1 MKKFSVLSLVVLLT
15 GFLFAQEAQDVD
27 DGYNKFSTKGIHM
40 SDVMWQKS
48 VLRAIDLREKQNEPL
63 MSNGRE
69 MPQILID
76 AVKAGVIT
84 AYKSD
89 SLSDGTPL
97 TKEEFLKNIQIPS
110 TEVELTEEEKEF
122 AANED
127 SDDDWG
133 DEEGGDDESGDSG
146 AGNDAA
152 AGAEYFF
159 AKQLYQMQVKEDMIF
174 DKQRSVMYYD
184 IIGLGMFVPADN
196 PDNIK
201 GIELPIAWFS
211 FKELI
216 EKVFKDNPDA
226 IWYNPY
232 NDAEHRSLAD
242 AFELRLFSS
251 YIIKVSNPA
260 DEYIVDI
267 YGGNPQVGIMAS
279 EWKAYELL
287 EYEHNLWEF

>member
-1 MKKFSVLSLVVLLT
+1 MKKFSILSLVVLLT

-27 DGYNKFSTKGIHM
+27 DGYNKFSTKGIHK

-133 DEEGGDDESGDSG
+133 DEEGGDDEGGDSNSG
-146 AGNDAA
+146 GDDP

>member
-1 MKKFSVLSLVVLLT
+1 MKKFSILSLVVLLT

-27 DGYNKFSTKGIHM
+27 DGYNKFSTKGIHK

-133 DEEGGDDESGDSG
+133 DEEGGDDEGGDSNSG
-146 AGNDAA
+146 GDDP

-287 EYEHNLWEF
+287 EYEHNL

>member
-1 MKKFSVLSLVVLLT
+1 MKKFNILSVLLILA
-15 GFLFAQEAQDVD
+15 GFVFSQESEEVD
-27 DGYNKFSTKGIHM
+27 DGYNKFSSKGIHM
-40 SDVMWQKS
+40 SDIMWQKS
-48 VLRAIDLREKQNEPL
+48 VLRAVDLREKQNEPL

-69 MPQILID
+69 MPKILID

-89 SLSDGTPL
+89 SLSDGAPL

-110 TEVELTEEEKEF
+110 TEIELTDEEKEF

-133 DEEGGDDESGDSG
+133 DEEGGDEEGEESSDEASSGV
-146 AGNDAA
+146 
-152 AGAEYFF
+152 EYFF
-159 AKQLYQMQVKEDMIF
+159 AKQLYQMQIKEDMIF

-211 FKELI
+211 FKELN

-232 NDAEHRSLAD
+232 NDAEHRSLSD

-267 YGGNPQVGIMAS
+267 YGGNPRTGIMAS

-287 EYEHNLWEF
+287 EFEHNLWEF

>member
-1 MKKFSVLSLVVLLT
+1 MKKFSILSLVVLLT

-27 DGYNKFSTKGIHM
+27 DGYNKFSTKGIHK

-122 AANED
+122 AANEE

-133 DEEGGDDESGDSG
+133 DEEGGDDEGGDSDSG
-146 AGNDAA
+146 GDDA

-287 EYEHNLWEF
+287 EYEHNL

>member
-1 MKKFSVLSLVVLLT
+1 MKKFSILSLVVLLT

-27 DGYNKFSTKGIHM
+27 DGYNKFSTKGIHK

-133 DEEGGDDESGDSG
+133 DEEGGDDEGGDSDSG
-146 AGNDAA
+146 GDDAS
-152 AGAEYFF
+152 GAEYFF

>member
-1 MKKFSVLSLVVLLT
+1 MKKFSILSLVVLLT

-27 DGYNKFSTKGIHM
+27 DGYNKFSTKGIHK

-133 DEEGGDDESGDSG
+133 DEEGGDDEGGDSDSG
-146 AGNDAA
+146 GDDP